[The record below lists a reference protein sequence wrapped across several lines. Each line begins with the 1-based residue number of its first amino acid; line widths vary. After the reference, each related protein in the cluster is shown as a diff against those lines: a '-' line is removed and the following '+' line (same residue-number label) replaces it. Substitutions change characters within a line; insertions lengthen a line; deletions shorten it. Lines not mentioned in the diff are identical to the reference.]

1 MKISVIIPTLDEA
14 ARIGALVEG
23 LRQQDPDCEI
33 VVADGGSR
41 DATACEAAAAGARVT
56 LSEAGRG
63 HQLARGADLAQGET
77 LLFLHADTRFP
88 ADGLAV
94 IRLHLADPSVIGG
107 NFRVLFDGDDD
118 FSRWLDGFYAWF
130 RRKGLYYGDSAVFV
144 RRELYRA
151 LGGIRPIALM
161 EDFDFTRRMERCGGT
176 VCIHDP
182 PVVTSSRR
190 FAGRKPAAIVSQWLF
205 IHAAYSVGVPP
216 SVLARLYDSARRG
229 AYPGAFKR
237 QS

>member
-1 MKISVIIPTLDEA
+1 MRISVIIPTLDEA

-41 DATACEAAAAGARVT
+41 DATAREAAAAGARVV
-56 LSEAGRG
+56 LSDAGRG
-63 HQLARGADLAQGET
+63 RQLARGADLAQGET
-77 LLFLHADTRFP
+77 LLFLHADTLFP
-88 ADGLAV
+88 ADGLAA
-94 IRLHLADPSVIGG
+94 IRRHLRDPLVSGG
-107 NFRVLFDGDDD
+107 NFRVRFDGDDD

-130 RRKGLYYGDSAVFV
+130 RRKGLYYGDSAVFL

-161 EDFDFTRRMERCGGT
+161 EDFDFTRRMERYGGT

-182 PVVTSSRR
+182 PVVTSSR
-190 FAGRKPAAIVSQWLF
+190 VSTTRQ
-205 IHAAYSVGVPP
+205 
-216 SVLARLYDSARRG
+216 G
-229 AYPGAFKR
+229 AERYGKTRDKCHLCPH
-237 QS
+237 

>member
-1 MKISVIIPTLDEA
+1 MRISVVIPTLDEA
-14 ARIGALVEG
+14 ARIGAQVEG
-23 LRQQDPDCEI
+23 LRRQDPDCEI
-33 VVADGGSR
+33 IVADGGSR
-41 DATACEAAAAGARVT
+41 DATVREAAVAGARVT

-63 HQLARGADLAQGET
+63 TQLARGADLAQGET
-77 LLFLHADTRFP
+77 LLFLHADTLFP
-88 ADGLAV
+88 ADGLAA
-94 IRLHLADPSVIGG
+94 IRRRLADPSVIGG

-144 RRELYRA
+144 RRALYRS

-161 EDFDFTRRMERCGGT
+161 EDFDFTRRLERRGGT

-205 IHAAYSVGVPP
+205 IHAAYFAGVPP
-216 SVLARLYDSARRG
+216 PVLERLYDSARRRSH
-229 AYPGAFKR
+229 PGAFKR